1 MVGKWLGKNSTNWL
15 NTSASS
21 GSQSLGCMWTLLTD
35 ARVVELAFLWAAGGP
50 RPQCLFVHLL
60 PVCPA
65 FSILNSRSFQ
75 SRLTSVFWWT
85 WLWGRPPVCLWCW
98 VWMVSVFGLW
108 HLIAFSHHCPLEVY
122 IVAHLAQVGRIA
134 LSWAISPLPE
144 LSCLCCPILMYL
156 IAHLLGIPLGLSSK
170 NAIWPLRG
178 SSQ

>member
-85 WLWGRPPVCLWCW
+85 WLWRRPPGCLWCW
-98 VWMVSVFGLW
+98 VWMVSVFGAVASYCLQPSLSTGGLHSCSPGTGRENCFALGHISLAW
-108 HLIAFSHHCPLEVY
+108 TFLFVLSHPHVSY
-122 IVAHLAQVGRIA
+122 
-134 LSWAISPLPE
+134 SPSFGDSSRPE
-144 LSCLCCPILMYL
+144 L
-156 IAHLLGIPLGLSSK
+156 
-170 NAIWPLRG
+170 
-178 SSQ
+178 